1 MLDDFNII
9 TTSPYL
15 PTNAVFKTNISF
27 WIRVIFLWGN
37 AVCFAGT
44 ISKQNM
50 TYSLKSCTM
59 PFEGVQCA
67 FPDVQPSFQR
77 SSTPFRKVNISA
89 WYMQYYRHRASL
101 SKVQYVWNCE
111 HYHMFKQCLI
121 VLRFNDGH
129 SSSYNIFQE
138 GSCLHQRVLFP
149 KYGSLS
155 WKNITLCIQKNDVQ
169 LWKTY
174 LTCLHVPCV
183 LHLRKYIVKRCEK
196 GIACARGFIFDIE
209 VD

>member
-44 ISKQNM
+44 ISKPK
-50 TYSLKSCTM
+50 YDVFLEKLHHALWRSAVCIS
-59 PFEGVQCA
+59 
-67 FPDVQPSFQR
+67 DVQPSFQR

-129 SSSYNIFQE
+129 SSSYNIFKGAAYTKGCYSQNMVR
-138 GSCLHQRVLFP
+138 CLGRISHYAFRKMMCNCERHILRA
-149 KYGSLS
+149 YM
-155 WKNITLCIQKNDVQ
+155 
-169 LWKTY
+169 Y
-174 LTCLHVPCV
+174 HVF
-183 LHLRKYIVKRCEK
+183 
-196 GIACARGFIFDIE
+196 FI
-209 VD
+209 

>member
-15 PTNAVFKTNISF
+15 PTNAVFKTNIPF

-37 AVCFAGT
+37 AVCFCRDNIQTKYEVFLEKLHHALWRSAVC
-44 ISKQNM
+44 ISRCL
-50 TYSLKSCTM
+50 T
-59 PFEGVQCA
+59 
-67 FPDVQPSFQR
+67 PSFQR

-89 WYMQYYRHRASL
+89 WYMQYYWHRASL

-121 VLRFNDGH
+121 VLRFKDAH
-129 SSSYNIFQE
+129 SSNYNIFQE
-138 GSCLHQRVLFP
+138 ESCLHQRVLFP

-155 WKNITLCIQKNDVQ
+155 WKNITLCIQKMMWNCEGHI
-169 LWKTY
+169 LRAY
-174 LTCLHVPCV
+174 MYHVF
-183 LHLRKYIVKRCEK
+183 
-196 GIACARGFIFDIE
+196 FI
-209 VD
+209 